1 MLQRMLF
8 LVLCALLLTGCSPD
22 DDQENGTLH
31 YVPGVTPTEIR
42 IGSSLALSGHA
53 SYLGRETLRGAL
65 SFIDFINDSGGI
77 HGRTI
82 KLITLD
88 DRYEPPLCLANTQQL
103 IVEEEVFC
111 LFCYVG
117 TPTTEKIIPLV
128 IKAQVPI
135 IGMFTGANALRE
147 PFTPYII
154 NVRASYYQETGA
166 AVTHLVQDLGFS
178 KIAVFYQYDAYG
190 LDGLRGSEIALKKYG
205 LAPVAKS
212 SYIRGTLDVEEG
224 LETILAS
231 DPQAVVMIGTYE
243 PCAKFIRLAKE
254 QNNEL
259 IFYNLSF
266 VGAEELARLL
276 GRHGER
282 VIISQVVPP
291 PELPETRKMMP
302 SVGEYLRLLHRY
314 YPNSAANSVSLEGYY
329 NAQVLVEGL
338 RRAGRNLSRE
348 GLIHAID
355 NIKDFPL
362 GSNTSL
368 SFSKSDHQGMDRVY
382 FTRIANGTLRL
393 ITNWQTLVR
402 DWSVSSSKGKEN
414 GQQLPVTA
422 PPSE

>member
-1 MLQRMLF
+1 MLF

-329 NAQVLVEGL
+329 K
-338 RRAGRNLSRE
+338 R
-348 GLIHAID
+348 
-355 NIKDFPL
+355 
-362 GSNTSL
+362 
-368 SFSKSDHQGMDRVY
+368 
-382 FTRIANGTLRL
+382 
-393 ITNWQTLVR
+393 
-402 DWSVSSSKGKEN
+402 SSIG
-414 GQQLPVTA
+414 
-422 PPSE
+422 